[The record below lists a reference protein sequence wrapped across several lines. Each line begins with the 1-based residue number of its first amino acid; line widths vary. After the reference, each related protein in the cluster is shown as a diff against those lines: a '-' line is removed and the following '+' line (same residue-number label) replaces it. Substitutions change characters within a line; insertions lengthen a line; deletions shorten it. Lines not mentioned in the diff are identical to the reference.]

1 MATIAAPVVSA
12 DHEEVRVIRGG
23 RSGLT
28 MAVAVHRTVAGRSL
42 GGCRIWSYAHPDD
55 AVRDVERLARSMTFK
70 AACAGLALGGGKGVI
85 AVPPGETLTGARR
98 HAALEDFA
106 ELVES
111 FDGRY
116 ITAQDV
122 GTSVCDLMHIAQFT
136 RHVTGRPRGDGG
148 AGDPSPSTA
157 LGVEV
162 AIRAALEHA
171 LRDDDPRG
179 RTIVV
184 LGLGH
189 VGGRLATRLARAGA
203 RLVVS
208 DIDPAKRALADKLGA
223 RWVAPEDAPGTR
235 ADVFAPCALG
245 GVIDR
250 QTAIELPAPIVAGA
264 ANNQLASEPVAELLR
279 ARRVLYAPD
288 FIANAGGLIAMEDEL
303 RSVCY
308 DARRANAA
316 VRGIG
321 RTLRDVFARAD
332 AAGTTTLAAA
342 HELAAERLAGATN

>member
-1 MATIAAPVVSA
+1 MGMLVAREASA
-12 DHEEVRVIRGG
+12 GHEEVRVVEGA

-28 MAVAVHRTVAGRSL
+28 MAVAVHRTVEGRSL
-42 GGCRIWSYAHPDD
+42 GGCRIWSYPHPDH
-55 AVRDVERLARSMTFK
+55 AVRDVERLARAMTFK
-70 AACAGLALGGGKGVI
+70 AACANLPLGGGKGVI
-85 AVPPGETLTGARR
+85 AIPAGQTLAGARR

-157 LGVEV
+157 LGVDV
-162 AIRAALEHA
+162 AIRASLMHA
-171 LRDDDPRG
+171 LRDDDPRDH
-179 RTIVV
+179 TIVV

-208 DIDPAKRALADKLGA
+208 DVDESKRALAAKLGA
-223 RWVAPEDAPGTR
+223 RWVEPAEALRTR

-245 GVIDR
+245 GVLDR
-250 QTAIELPAPIVAGA
+250 QAAIELPAPIVAGA
-264 ANNQLASEPVAELLR
+264 ANNQLAGEDVAELLR
-279 ARRVLYAPD
+279 DRGVLYAPD

-303 RSVCY
+303 HEY
-308 DARRANAA
+308 DARRSNAA
-316 VRGIG
+316 VRGIA
-321 RTLRDVFARAD
+321 RTLREVFARAD

-342 HELAAERLAGATN
+342 QELASERLASATT

>member
-1 MATIAAPVVSA
+1 MGMLLAPQVSA
-12 DHEEVRVIRGG
+12 RHEEVRVVDGA

-28 MAVAVHRTVAGRSL
+28 MAVAVHRTVEGRSL
-42 GGCRIWSYAHPDD
+42 GGCRIWSYPHPDD
-55 AVRDVERLARSMTFK
+55 AVRDVERLARAMSFK
-70 AACAGLALGGGKGVI
+70 AACANLLLGGGKGVI
-85 AVPPGETLTGARR
+85 AVPPGETLAGARR

-106 ELVES
+106 ELIES

-122 GTSVCDLMHIAQFT
+122 GTSVCDLMHVAEHT
-136 RHVTGRPRGDGG
+136 SHVTGRPRGDGG

-157 LGVEV
+157 LGVDV

-179 RTIVV
+179 RTVVV

-189 VGGRLATRLARAGA
+189 VGGPLATRLARAGA

-208 DIDPAKRALADKLGA
+208 DVDESKRALAARLGA
-223 RWVAPEDAPGTR
+223 RWVDPAEALHTR

-245 GVIDR
+245 GVLDR
-250 QTAIELPAPIVAGA
+250 QAAIELPAPVVAGA
-264 ANNQLASEPVAELLR
+264 ANNQLAGEDVAELLR
-279 ARRVLYAPD
+279 ERGVLYAPD

-303 RSVCY
+303 HGFDLRRS
-308 DARRANAA
+308 NAA
-316 VRGIG
+316 IRGIA
-321 RTLRDVFARAD
+321 RTLREVFARAD
-332 AAGTTTLAAA
+332 AAETSTLTAA
-342 HELAAERLAGATN
+342 HELAADRIAVAA